1 VVGYR
6 SFPQISFLSAL
17 ARKGVFAMNRE
28 YDIFERLPDGSV
40 VWRAF
45 VQGLEPARSKLGAL
59 ASSSKN
65 EFFAIHTP
73 TKDIVVRVN
82 VSEQPPS

>member
-1 VVGYR
+1 
-6 SFPQISFLSAL
+6 
-17 ARKGVFAMNRE
+17 MNRE

-40 VWRAF
+40 LWRAF
-45 VQGLEPARSKLGAL
+45 VQGLEPARAKLNQL

-73 TKDIVVRVN
+73 TKEITVRVN
-82 VSEQPPS
+82 VSDENPPEC

>member
-1 VVGYR
+1 
-6 SFPQISFLSAL
+6 
-17 ARKGVFAMNRE
+17 MNRE
-28 YDIFERLPDGSV
+28 YDIFEKLPDGSV
-40 VWRAF
+40 LWRAF
-45 VQGLEPARSKLGAL
+45 VQGLEPARAKLGEL

-82 VSEQPPS
+82 VAQEGQS